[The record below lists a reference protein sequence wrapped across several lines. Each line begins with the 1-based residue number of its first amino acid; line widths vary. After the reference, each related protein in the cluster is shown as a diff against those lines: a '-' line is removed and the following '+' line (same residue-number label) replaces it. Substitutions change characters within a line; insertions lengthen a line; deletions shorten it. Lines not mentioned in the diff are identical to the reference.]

1 MKNFKATKEYKEL
14 KRSLLDDLESR
25 GLVEPIYKDKAQEY
39 LDFWV
44 MSQELGQDIK
54 DRGYTVMD
62 EKRGMLVENR
72 SVSLRVQV
80 SRQMQ
85 QIFTALGFKDL
96 TAMAKC
102 SEDDDEL

>member
-14 KRSLLDDLESR
+14 RRSLLDDLEAR
-25 GLVEPIYKDKAQEY
+25 GLVEPVYIDKAAEY
-39 LDFWV
+39 MDFWV
-44 MSQELGQDIK
+44 MSKELGQDIEE
-54 DRGYTVMD
+54 RGYTVMD

-85 QIFTALGFKDL
+85 QIFAALGFKDL
-96 TAMAKC
+96 AANAKG